1 MTFNIQFDQRFF
13 SSREKATIVVILAP
27 KRLKLIGF
35 FADFVV
41 YEICDG
47 RIAFDF
53 VGIIFGQS
61 AGSNKLKK

>member
-1 MTFNIQFDQRFF
+1 MIFNIQFDQPFF
-13 SSREKATIVVILAP
+13 SSREKAAIAVILAP

-41 YEICDG
+41 EICDG

-53 VGIIFGQS
+53 RGIIFGRS
-61 AGSNKLKK
+61 AGSNKLKI